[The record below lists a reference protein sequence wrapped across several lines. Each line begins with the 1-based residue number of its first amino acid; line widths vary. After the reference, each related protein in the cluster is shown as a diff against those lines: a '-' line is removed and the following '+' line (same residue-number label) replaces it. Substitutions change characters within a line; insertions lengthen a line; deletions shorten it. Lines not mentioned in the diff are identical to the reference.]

1 MSYSENIFKTYGI
14 DMKKKIL
21 SIMSLMVLCTACTYS
36 ITQVQTKGT
45 ASDVV
50 DDTDTP
56 TANVTAEVPISVI
69 PK

>member
-1 MSYSENIFKTYGI
+1 
-14 DMKKKIL
+14 MKKKIL